1 MVKVVF
7 DVTVVGS
14 VVVVVEGGL
23 VAAAVGLAVVGLVED
38 GISTAVV
45 VSGSSTAVVVVV
57 VTNVVVSVLKT
68 NLGSMILGVDFLLA
82 FTMIPPETGTAPTEL
97 RVEDEEEVNEVVVV
111 VVVVVVELGLTW
123 VVDIVVVVVVIDIVV
138 VGVVDVEDF
147 CEARRVSVL
156 FLGRRGGVMRMEG
169 LRVPSS

>member
-111 VVVVVVELGLTW
+111 VVELGLTW

>member
-45 VSGSSTAVVVVV
+45 VSGSSTAVVVVVVV

-111 VVVVVVELGLTW
+111 VVELGLTW
-123 VVDIVVVVVVIDIVV
+123 VVDNVVVVVVIDIVV

>member
-14 VVVVVEGGL
+14 VVVVIEGGL

-111 VVVVVVELGLTW
+111 VVELGLTW

>member
-1 MVKVVF
+1 M
-7 DVTVVGS
+7 
-14 VVVVVEGGL
+14 
-23 VAAAVGLAVVGLVED
+23 AAAVGLAVVGLVED

-111 VVVVVVELGLTW
+111 VVELGLTW
-123 VVDIVVVVVVIDIVV
+123 VVDNVVVVVVIDIVV

>member
-1 MVKVVF
+1 
-7 DVTVVGS
+7 
-14 VVVVVEGGL
+14 
-23 VAAAVGLAVVGLVED
+23 
-38 GISTAVV
+38 
-45 VSGSSTAVVVVV
+45 
-57 VTNVVVSVLKT
+57 
-68 NLGSMILGVDFLLA
+68 MILGVDFLLA

-111 VVVVVVELGLTW
+111 VVELGLTW
-123 VVDIVVVVVVIDIVV
+123 VVDNVVVVVVIDIVV

>member
-111 VVVVVVELGLTW
+111 VVELGLTW
-123 VVDIVVVVVVIDIVV
+123 VVDNVVVVVVIDIVV

>member
-1 MVKVVF
+1 M
-7 DVTVVGS
+7 
-14 VVVVVEGGL
+14 

-111 VVVVVVELGLTW
+111 VVELGLTW
-123 VVDIVVVVVVIDIVV
+123 VVDNVVVVVVIDIVV

>member
-1 MVKVVF
+1 
-7 DVTVVGS
+7 
-14 VVVVVEGGL
+14 
-23 VAAAVGLAVVGLVED
+23 
-38 GISTAVV
+38 
-45 VSGSSTAVVVVV
+45 
-57 VTNVVVSVLKT
+57 
-68 NLGSMILGVDFLLA
+68 MILGVDFLLA

-97 RVEDEEEVNEVVVV
+97 RVEDEEEVNE

>member
-57 VTNVVVSVLKT
+57 TNVVVSVLKT

-97 RVEDEEEVNEVVVV
+97 RVEDEEEVNE